1 MKTDVAAFLRSS
13 VVYTWHEL
21 IKNETGTHT
30 FLHIIP
36 AGFVQLDRTN
46 VRPTF
51 HFEGTLPNL
60 SAEPHK
66 PSAADCFLCFFS
78 CSVHTVLCLE
88 AICRARLLLVP

>member
-51 HFEGTLPNL
+51 H
-60 SAEPHK
+60 
-66 PSAADCFLCFFS
+66 
-78 CSVHTVLCLE
+78 
-88 AICRARLLLVP
+88 